1 MRAGCSAVNKLVV
14 EAFRQPVSSCA
25 WVPLCPASGTASRVV
40 INAMN
45 GFSKVPQVYQ
55 DLEMLHGDG
64 REDMDAAFDPLD
76 KVRVAS

>member
-1 MRAGCSAVNKLVV
+1 MQAGCSTVNKLVV
-14 EAFRQPVSSCA
+14 EAFRQPVGSCA

-45 GFSKVPQVYQ
+45 GFSEVPQVHQ
-55 DLEMLHGDG
+55 DLEMLDDDG

-76 KVRVAS
+76 KRRVAS